1 MIESEV
7 KQYFLP
13 GDSVTIR
20 QNIANKPE
28 MYILKKIKNTIRTN
42 IDKENKNDYF
52 QGFLCRWFTK
62 EGCIQEAVYNTKD
75 LKKI

>member
-28 MYILKKIKNTIRTN
+28 MYILKK
-42 IDKENKNDYF
+42 
-52 QGFLCRWFTK
+52 
-62 EGCIQEAVYNTKD
+62 
-75 LKKI
+75 